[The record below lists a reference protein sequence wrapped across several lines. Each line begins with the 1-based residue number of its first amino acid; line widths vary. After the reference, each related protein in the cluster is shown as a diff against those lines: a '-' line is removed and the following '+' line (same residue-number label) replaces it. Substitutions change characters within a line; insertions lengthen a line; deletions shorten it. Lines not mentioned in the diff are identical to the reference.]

1 MEGEIAILLRTLCM
15 IIYINKPRIRK
26 NFVNLCEE
34 NQLKCENISSTV
46 NFFGLFIYFSSQE
59 NTYLLLDGTTN
70 HQ

>member
-46 NFFGLFIYFSSQE
+46 NFFGLFILVLKKAHIYF
-59 NTYLLLDGTTN
+59 
-70 HQ
+70 

>member
-1 MEGEIAILLRTLCM
+1 MEIAILLRTLHM
-15 IIYINKPRIRK
+15 IIYINKARIRK

-34 NQLKCENISSTV
+34 NQLKRENISSTV
-46 NFFGLFIYFSSQE
+46 NFFALFIYFSSQE

>member
-1 MEGEIAILLRTLCM
+1 M
-15 IIYINKPRIRK
+15 IIYINKARIRK

-34 NQLKCENISSTV
+34 NQLKRENISSTV

-59 NTYLLLDGTTN
+59 NTYLLVDGAIN